1 MLSNEVSVLIMRLVM
16 CFVIK
21 IHLKRLITK
30 VLRAERACAPEVVMV
45 VATKHARLRILRLQV
60 WLVIKQC
67 LLLNRCQIIVIMN
80 VLVNS
85 SRCFCHSF
93 TCVPQNSASR
103 VKLAKSV
110 TS

>member
-45 VATKHARLRILRLQV
+45 VATKHARLRI
-60 WLVIKQC
+60 
-67 LLLNRCQIIVIMN
+67 
-80 VLVNS
+80 
-85 SRCFCHSF
+85 
-93 TCVPQNSASR
+93 
-103 VKLAKSV
+103 
-110 TS
+110 